1 MPNFIMHNEVS
12 KMKDKTTKKLIFA
25 ALFAALTCVATM
37 IIKIPTP
44 LGGYIHAGDAVVVL
58 AAFLLG
64 PVWGALAAGL
74 GSALADLISGYALY
88 VPGTFVIKALVALVA
103 GWLLTRKMVKNQ
115 FAKALIAGIVGEIVM
130 VGGYLLYE
138 AVFLGFGVA
147 AAANIPMNAIQGAFG
162 AVAGAALFVALSKT
176 NYFKGE

>member
-1 MPNFIMHNEVS
+1 MQSCITLKEVS
-12 KMKDKTTKKLIFA
+12 EMKDNMTKKLVFA

-88 VPGTFVIKALVALVA
+88 VPGTFVIKALVALIA

-130 VGGYLLYE
+130 VGGYMLFE
-138 AVFLGFGVA
+138 AVFLKFGMA

-162 AVAGAALFVALSKT
+162 AVAGAALYVAISKT

>member
-1 MPNFIMHNEVS
+1 MPNFIMLSEVS

-37 IIKIPTP
+37 VIKIPTP
-44 LGGYIHAGDAVVVL
+44 LGGYIHAGDAVVLL

-64 PVWGALAAGL
+64 PLWGALAAGL
-74 GSALADLISGYALY
+74 GSALADIVSGYVIYA
-88 VPGTFVIKALVALVA
+88 PGTFVIKAVVALLA
-103 GWLLTRKMVKNQ
+103 GWLLSRRFVKNQ
-115 FAKALIAGIVGEIVM
+115 LAKSIIAGIVAEIVM